1 MKYLVLAVLTAI
13 LFLLPIHAPS
23 QEAEEDSEKA
33 YEGEVQAIL
42 GEETLETLDGTQ
54 TVQKLEVEI
63 VTGDK
68 KGQTVEVDHGM
79 GNSFS
84 SHSYEEGDRVLM
96 VHYEDASGAQIFFVA
111 EPVRRPALIALFLVF
126 VAITLL
132 VTWGQGLSALLAMGF
147 SFLVLLKWMLPLF
160 LTGANPFLVG
170 ISGAALLVPV
180 IFSLSHGWNKKTLIA
195 MAGTFIT
202 LVLASILSLIVSDLT
217 LLTGFANEEAT
228 FLKMNT
234 GNVLDFKGL
243 LLAGIL
249 IGMLGVLDDVTVSQ
263 VSLVKEMS
271 ELKKNIG
278 FMELFKRGMNVGR
291 DHIASVINT
300 LVLVYTGA
308 SLPLFLLFLDN
319 SRTFSEVVNYEFVA
333 EEIVRTLIG
342 SIGLVLAVPIT
353 TLIAAKVYS
362 QKK

>member
-1 MKYLVLAVLTAI
+1 MKYLFPILLTA
-13 LFLLPIHAPS
+13 FLLLVPLKGPTAPT
-23 QEAEEDSEKA
+23 EPDAEQA

-54 TVQKLEVEI
+54 TVQKLQVKI
-63 VTGDK
+63 SNGDK
-68 KGQTVEVDHGM
+68 KDQVVEVDHGL
-79 GNSFS
+79 GSSFS
-84 SHSYEEGDRVLM
+84 SQVYEEGDKVLM
-96 VHYEDASGAQIFFVA
+96 VHYEDPSGAQIFFVA
-111 EPVRRPALIALFLVF
+111 EPVRRPALLALFLVF
-126 VAITLL
+126 VGVVLL
-132 VTWGQGLSALLAMGF
+132 VTWGKGLSALIAMGF

-160 LTGANPFLVG
+160 LTGMNPLVVG
-170 ISGAALLVPV
+170 ISGSALLVPAV
-180 IFSLSHGWNKKTLIA
+180 FSLSHGWNKKTLIA

-202 LVLASILSLIVSDLT
+202 LVIASILALIVSDLT
-217 LLTGFANEEAT
+217 LLTGFANEEST

-234 GNVLDFKGL
+234 GNLIDFKGL

-249 IGMLGVLDDVTVSQ
+249 IGMLGVLDDVTISQ
-263 VSLVKEMS
+263 VSLVEEMR

-278 FMELFKRGMNVGR
+278 FGELFKRAMNVGR

-308 SLPLFLLFLDN
+308 SLPLLLLFLDS
-319 SRTFSEVVNYEFVA
+319 SRTFGEVVNYEFVA

-353 TLIAAKVYS
+353 TLIAAKFYS